1 MIRLKVMGPNFEP
14 LIEML
19 TNMAHPDLRP
29 LAERVAP
36 LMVEDNRRGML
47 AGTNAD
53 GSRAADLAEST
64 IRRGRGGDGPPRVPR
79 SEGSRFIAD
88 YAVEHQSAPDRELLI
103 GGWRSTPFVRFH
115 SGPSGGRN
123 ANNMPYRDPIG
134 IRPEG
139 MERIAAEVHDFA
151 ATLIGGRA

>member
-1 MIRLKVMGPNFEP
+1 VIRIRVRGPNFEP

-19 TNMAHPDLRP
+19 ANMAHPDLRP

-47 AGTNAD
+47 AGTDAD
-53 GSRAADLAEST
+53 GSTAVPPREST
-64 IRRGRGGDGPPRVPR
+64 IARGRGGDGPVRVPR
-79 SEGSRFIAD
+79 SEGSRFVAD
-88 YAVEHQSAPDRELLI
+88 YRVEHQSAPDRELLI
-103 GGWRSTPFVRFH
+103 GGWRSTPFVRFFATGTRH
-115 SGPSGGRN
+115 MV
-123 ANNMPYRDPIG
+123 ARDPIG

-151 ATLIGGRA
+151 ATLIGGRP